1 VKLSPKFYLGELKVL
16 DRTGSMS
23 WGFASTSPGRDFPVL
38 MVGTVKTLEDLL
50 NLSDGDMPY
59 HCFAFS

>member
-1 VKLSPKFYLGELKVL
+1 
-16 DRTGSMS
+16 MS
-23 WGFASTSPGRDFPVL
+23 WGFASTSQGRDFPVL